1 MKIGSVQTTT
11 NIFLAPM
18 AGVSD
23 LGFRKICKDMGAGLT
38 YTEMIS
44 TKGMYYDNKKTQS
57 LLEVNSN
64 EVPVVVQL
72 FGSDP
77 DIFRKVIS
85 SGALDKFDI
94 IDINMGCPAPKIT
107 KNGDGSSLLKNI
119 PLAYEIIRA
128 CVESTD
134 KPVTVKF
141 RMGYDEGED
150 VSVEFAKMCER
161 AGASA
166 ICIHPRTREQFYSGK
181 ADYSVIKKVKQA
193 VSIPV
198 IANGDVVDLDSY
210 NEILKTGCDAVMIGR
225 GALGNPEIFA
235 KLQNKQVD
243 RTKLDI
249 IKEHLQILQSQYKD
263 EKTLVTNFRKHLLWY
278 VANYRNSTKIKTT
291 LMTYQTVA
299 EIIEELEKFF
309 KENSL

>member
-1 MKIGSVQTTT
+1 MKIGNVTTT
-11 NIFLAPM
+11 SDIFLAPM
-18 AGVSD
+18 AGVTD
-23 LGFRKICKDMGAGLT
+23 VGFRKLCKDMGAGLT

-44 TKGMYYDNKKTQS
+44 VKGLYYNNLKTRS
-57 LLEVNSN
+57 LLQISPTEQ
-64 EVPVVVQL
+64 PVAVQL

-77 DIFRKVIS
+77 EIFKRVVQD
-85 SGALDKFDI
+85 GYLDAFDI

-119 PLAYEIIRA
+119 SLARDIICA
-128 CVESTD
+128 CVNNTT

-141 RMGYDEGED
+141 RMGYDEGENIA
-150 VSVEFAKMCER
+150 VPFAKMCEQ

-181 ADYSVIKKVKQA
+181 ADWQVIKDVKQA

-198 IANGDVVDLDSY
+198 IANGDVVDIDSY

-235 KLQNKQVD
+235 KLLGKKTNK
-243 RTKLDI
+243 TKLDFI
-249 IKEHLQILQSQYKD
+249 QEHLQILSQQYKD

-278 VANYRNSTKIKTT
+278 VASYKNATQIKIKLMQLETIDQIMQT
-291 LMTYQTVA
+291 LK
-299 EIIEELEKFF
+299 EFF
-309 KENSL
+309 AQG